1 MSLRVLLVDDHAM
14 LREAV
19 AGAMATTEDL
29 EVVAQSSTIRE
40 ARDALRGTRIHAAV
54 IDVSLPDGNGLTL
67 VRRMRAASPTVG
79 IVVLTMHDD
88 EATLE
93 AAQEA
98 GASALVLKQ
107 GSAVEVL
114 EAVRQAVRH
123 PGGFVGPVVRMR
135 EAQTRDSSEGA
146 VHLTAREHE
155 VLRHLAAGAS
165 IATVAARLY
174 MSESTVKTHTAR
186 LYGKLGA
193 HNRAAAI
200 MSAVRLG
207 LVDLDPT
214 RQARLP

>member
-19 AGAMATTEDL
+19 AGAMATTPDL
-29 EVVAQSSTIRE
+29 EVVAQSGTIRE
-40 ARDALRGTRIHAAV
+40 ARDALLGTRIHAAV

-67 VRRMRAASPTVG
+67 VRRMRAASATVG

-88 EATLE
+88 ERTLE

-107 GSAVEVL
+107 SSAVDVL
-114 EAVRQAVRH
+114 DAVRQSVRH
-123 PGGFVGPVVRMR
+123 PGTFVAPALRLHEPQVA
-135 EAQTRDSSEGA
+135 EPPEET
-146 VHLTAREHE
+146 VHLTVREHE

-186 LYGKLGA
+186 LYGKLDA

-200 MSAVRLG
+200 MAAVRLG
-207 LVDLDPT
+207 LVDPDP
-214 RQARLP
+214 ARDVTLP

>member
-19 AGAMATTEDL
+19 AGAMATTPDM
-29 EVVAQSSTIRE
+29 EVVAQSASIRE
-40 ARDALRGTRIHAAV
+40 ARDALLGTRIHAAV

-67 VRRMRAASPTVG
+67 VRRMRVASPTVG

-88 EATLE
+88 ERTLQ

-107 GSAVEVL
+107 GSAVEVI

-123 PGGFVGPVVRMR
+123 PGTFIAPAVRTR
-135 EAQTRDSSEGA
+135 EPQAPEAPAET

-186 LYGKLGA
+186 LYGKLDA

-200 MSAVRLG
+200 MAAVRLG
-207 LVDLDPT
+207 LVDPDPSHE
-214 RQARLP
+214 AGSG